1 MSILLFC
8 HVSCHKPLFI
18 TVSKTTCYESFIG
31 KIILFVPRRTC
42 PALPWTK
49 MCSVLIFIFT
59 CGCCLLQYTLCETIL
74 RIFTITER
82 HISSLPSFAQYSTMI
97 TMLVSINYLVKSKPV
112 TNFISLCIGSGPNLT
127 PIKRSS
133 MGLSIIW
140 NSIEPLIAERS
151 DFVLFF
157 YYYHSF
163 LFAWCSTMAFI
174 NLILISLIII
184 LTFII
189 IF

>member
-140 NSIEPLIAERS
+140 NSIEPLTVERS

-157 YYYHSF
+157 FIIITHSF
-163 LFAWCSTMAFI
+163 LHDVAQW
-174 NLILISLIII
+174 LL
-184 LTFII
+184 
-189 IF
+189 